1 MASIS
6 VEINISGQG
15 VTSDTLSLSSGN
27 VLTVQSPVREH
38 ASMSVTNIAK
48 TIFTGHSTKRT
59 YLYVKNIGNSQ
70 QPMPSVPDIL
80 ILEGSNTKAQIG
92 VNEFCFIPVDSG
104 DTYKLQTASGTII
117 PINAEYSYFTA
128 NT

>member
-38 ASMSVTNIAK
+38 ASMSVTNIA
-48 TIFTGHSTKRT
+48 
-59 YLYVKNIGNSQ
+59 
-70 QPMPSVPDIL
+70 
-80 ILEGSNTKAQIG
+80 
-92 VNEFCFIPVDSG
+92 
-104 DTYKLQTASGTII
+104 
-117 PINAEYSYFTA
+117 
-128 NT
+128 